1 MLSPQLQLGQL
12 TYCKTPII
20 FPSLPSPIPLELVPQ
35 NTRNEMI
42 ERGGESLQKNNFF
55 KEITTEEKKGKGG
68 KSSYARQARLEAM
81 TAHPKP

>member
-1 MLSPQLQLGQL
+1 
-12 TYCKTPII
+12 
-20 FPSLPSPIPLELVPQ
+20 
-35 NTRNEMI
+35 MI

-81 TAHPKP
+81 TAHPKPWLITNYAAKINPEPTNRPNPQN

>member
-1 MLSPQLQLGQL
+1 
-12 TYCKTPII
+12 
-20 FPSLPSPIPLELVPQ
+20 
-35 NTRNEMI
+35 MI